1 MPAKM
6 NVYNWKFMKLVFWF
20 ILERVSGWPTNYLM
34 SIHEFFL
41 KQAISAALKVKAA
54 KKEAY
59 EKLEAR

>member
-6 NVYNWKFMKLVFWF
+6 NIGNWKFMKLVFWF
-20 ILERVSGWPTNYLM
+20 ILEKIFRWPTGWLM

-41 KQAISAALKVKAA
+41 MQAISAALKVKAA